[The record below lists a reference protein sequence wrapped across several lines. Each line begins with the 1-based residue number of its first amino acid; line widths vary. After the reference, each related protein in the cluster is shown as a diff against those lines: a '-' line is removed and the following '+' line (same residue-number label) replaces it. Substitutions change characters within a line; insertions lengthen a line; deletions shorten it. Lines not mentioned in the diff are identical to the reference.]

1 MKHPQNGLETAL
13 NKQTTSKPKMTLKQP
28 HIVPNMALKQLKTA
42 CNCPETAQNCNEK
55 AQKWF
60 QNCPESGFKKPK
72 MARNQLVTTQNSI
85 EWS

>member
-55 AQKWF
+55 AQK
-60 QNCPESGFKKPK
+60 
-72 MARNQLVTTQNSI
+72 
-85 EWS
+85 